1 MKIALIW
8 PNGNDFTYSI
18 PLGLGYLI
26 SNCSTPGVEFRIF
39 DGTLYDAP
47 YNSPMFRNFLT
58 SYQPDVI
65 GVSCWSKTFPETVE
79 ILKLAKTLLPEVITV
94 LGGIHPT
101 VYAEKT
107 LEISLAD
114 YVLVGESENSF
125 KSFIANISDSEALS
139 KIPGLVTRNS
149 TGIIKNPQCPPTDLD
164 SIAFP
169 DYRAIELTKYFDKGY
184 RYFSRTSR
192 NAPIWMTRGCPYQCK
207 FCSAPLINGRK
218 IRTHSVEYGIEWID
232 MLYKDFGVRHI
243 NIIDDNFTFH
253 SDYTNNFCTALIK
266 KNYQNFTIYAA
277 NGIRAQRTDFETLKL
292 MKRAGWKTITVAP
305 ESGSRHVLELMK
317 KELNPDMWVSKVR
330 EIRDAGLRSHG
341 LFLIG
346 YPGENIKDIQE
357 TENLIRKSKFDSIG
371 IQYFQPLPGTPIYDE
386 LVEKGEIEDS
396 LLPNSTTGS
405 RIYVTKGLRNFNF
418 SRFALKMY
426 LLNFLVRPL
435 GVIRE
440 MLSYNPGLM
449 VKRLLS
455 LFADSIVGVI
465 KHKNQ
470 K

>member
-1 MKIALIW
+1 MKVALVW
-8 PNGNDFTYSI
+8 PYGNDYTYSI
-18 PLGLGYLI
+18 PLGLGYLV
-26 SNCSTPGVEFRIF
+26 SNCSSPGVEFKIF

-47 YNSPMFRNFLT
+47 YHSAMFKDFLLK
-58 SYQPDVI
+58 YRPDMLGI
-65 GVSCWSKTFPETVE
+65 SCWSKTFPETIE
-79 ILKLAKTLLPEVITV
+79 ILKLAKMLLPNVITV

-114 YVLVGESENSF
+114 YVLVGESEFTF
-125 KSFIANISDSEALS
+125 KSFIENISNNEELL
-139 KIPGLVTRNS
+139 KIPGLVTKNS
-149 TGIIKNPQCPPTDLD
+149 TGVTKNPLCLPMNLD
-164 SIAFP
+164 DITFP
-169 DYRAIELTKYFDKGY
+169 DYSAIELTKYFDKGY

-207 FCSAPLINGRK
+207 FCSAPLINGKK
-218 IRTHSVEYGIEWID
+218 IRMHSVEYGIEWID

-243 NIIDDNFTFH
+243 NIIDDNFTFYA
-253 SDYTNNFCTALIK
+253 DYTKNFCEALIK
-266 KNYQNFTIYAA
+266 KNYHNFTIYAA
-277 NGIRAQRTDFETLKL
+277 NGIRAQRTDFETLRL

-305 ESGSRHVLELMK
+305 ESGSRRVLKLMK
-317 KELNPDMWVSKVR
+317 KELDPDIWVSKVR
-330 EIRDAGLRSHG
+330 EIKEAGLRSHG

-346 YPGENIKDIQE
+346 YPGETIQDIQE
-357 TENLIRKSKFDSIG
+357 TEKLIQKSKFDSIG
-371 IQYFQPLPGTPIYDE
+371 IQYFQPLPGTPVYDD
-386 LVEKGEIEDS
+386 LVERGEIEDS

-405 RIYVTKGLRNFNF
+405 RVYVTTNLTNFNF

-426 LLNFLVRPL
+426 LLNFSVRPA

-449 VKRLLS
+449 FRRLTTLVIDSLKGFIKR
-455 LFADSIVGVI
+455 
-465 KHKNQ
+465 KNQ